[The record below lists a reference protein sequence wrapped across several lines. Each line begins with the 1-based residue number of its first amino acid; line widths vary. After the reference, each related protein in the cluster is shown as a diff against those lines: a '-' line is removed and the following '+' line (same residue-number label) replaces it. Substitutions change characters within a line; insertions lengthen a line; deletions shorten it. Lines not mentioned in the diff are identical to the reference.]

1 MKSIKTAI
9 KYIIEKNGYIY
20 FKKNFMP
27 FGLSIWDDIDR
38 LRPVYKKNILFDVGA
53 NVGQTYL
60 QMRQKFSGSKIY
72 CFEPSK
78 QSYEVLQKITC
89 SDKKVKTFHAA
100 VGEQNGECLIQTG
113 DDSVWNKI
121 IEHDNIFPSKKVE
134 RVQKITIDHIIEQDK
149 IENIYMLKT
158 DTEGYDLF
166 VLKGA
171 QQALLNKRIS
181 FIFCEVTFRSDDR
194 QRSHFLEIFQYL
206 SHMSYDLVALYDLSI
221 VGEPKSL
228 EFCNAL
234 FMAR

>member
-1 MKSIKTAI
+1 MKSIKAAI
-9 KYIIEKNGYIY
+9 KYIIEKNGYKY
-20 FKKNFMP
+20 FKKEFMP
-27 FGLSIWDDIDR
+27 FGLSIWEDMER
-38 LRPVYKKNILFDVGA
+38 LRPGCIKNVLFDVGA

-60 QMRQKFSGSKIY
+60 QMRQQFSGSTIY

-78 QSYEVLQKITC
+78 QSYEVLQKTTC
-89 SDKKVKTFHAA
+89 LDKNVKTFHAA

-121 IEHDNIFPSKKVE
+121 IEHDNVFPSKKVE
-134 RVQKITIDHIIEQDK
+134 RVQKITIDHIIEQEK
-149 IENIYMLKT
+149 IEHIYMFKT

-181 FIFCEVTFRSDDR
+181 FIFCEVTLRSDDI

-206 SHMSYDLVALYDLSI
+206 SRMSYDLAALYDLSI

-234 FMAR
+234 FIAR